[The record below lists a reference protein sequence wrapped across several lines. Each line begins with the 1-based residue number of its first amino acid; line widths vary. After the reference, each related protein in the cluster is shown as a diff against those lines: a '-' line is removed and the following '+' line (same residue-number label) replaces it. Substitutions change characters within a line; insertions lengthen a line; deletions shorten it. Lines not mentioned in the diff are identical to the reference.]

1 MLHSDL
7 EVLHTVRGRIRVRL
21 PEGLSDPGAAG
32 FFLCG
37 GG

>member
-21 PEGLSDPGAAG
+21 PEGLSPVRTEGSERIS
-32 FFLCG
+32 L
-37 GG
+37 